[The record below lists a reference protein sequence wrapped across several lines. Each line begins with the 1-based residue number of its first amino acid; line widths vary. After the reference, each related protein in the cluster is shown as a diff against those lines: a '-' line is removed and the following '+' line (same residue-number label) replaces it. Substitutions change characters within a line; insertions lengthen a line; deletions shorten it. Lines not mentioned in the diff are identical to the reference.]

1 MEIFG
6 ILLSIPA
13 AFVISMIY
21 CAFVAKLVMRSDRL
35 ISWVRVASQIVLV
48 LLVTEVIFLTS
59 IGAVR
64 SRAVLGPSFYVVHL
78 VLFFICTP
86 ALAHLLVFRYR
97 NRWYLVPFAC
107 TALAFFLVL
116 MQYSVSESLYGINGD
131 DGPYSNPPSTRPS
144 TDLH

>member
-1 MEIFG
+1 LKHIGRIEIFG
-6 ILLSIPA
+6 IFLSIPA

-21 CAFVAKLVMRSDRL
+21 CVFVAKLVMRSDQL

-48 LLVTEVIFLTS
+48 LLVAEVIVVTS

-97 NRWYLVPFAC
+97 KRWYLVPFAC
-107 TALAFFLVL
+107 TALAFFLAKH
-116 MQYSVSESLYGINGD
+116 GR
-131 DGPYSNPPSTRPS
+131 PPGSAGVAVEV
-144 TDLH
+144 